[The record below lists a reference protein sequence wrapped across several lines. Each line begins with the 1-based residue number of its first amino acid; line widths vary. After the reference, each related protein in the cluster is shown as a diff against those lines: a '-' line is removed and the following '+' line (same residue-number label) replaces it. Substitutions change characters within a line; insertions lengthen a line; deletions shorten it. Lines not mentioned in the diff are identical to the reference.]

1 MSVFRGSVRQRQ
13 MMPTLRLL
21 IDGFMFGLPVPVLGT
36 LALCAFQGHV
46 VPGAALFLQARSSL
60 LKTADCVPFVFALCA
75 LCFPRLRVQTQ
86 AAWSQ
91 KALTVLMLTLTGLP
105 MLLPIYARH
114 ADAITA
120 SQLAD
125 AGASESLRLES
136 IWLYGAG
143 RPDSPLSLAA
153 RTAQRNQMRVI
164 REDLRSRYPAAVAAT
179 DAAWARFNADFE
191 AHGQVSRQS
200 ATAMCDSADG
210 LAGQIRRLAQ
220 THARH
225 AAHLLFLG
233 TCALELSGL
242 GSLVLLRRL
251 RRSEET
257 QQRLTTILDTT
268 TDLIAMSDPQGQVLY
283 FNTAFRRFLGLPLEG
298 ALPHIR
304 SFDLH
309 TPESRA
315 KITTEGRAKAL
326 ADGAW
331 EGETALIHPS
341 RGPVL
346 MSQVLLAHR
355 TPQGDLD
362 VLSTV
367 ARDISGR
374 KSVET
379 ALLNAEALFR
389 SALSAMQEGFLVQD
403 IQGKVL
409 MANKH
414 AEEILGLVH
423 DEMIGQAA
431 MRVHWS
437 AIHANGLPFAR
448 EDHPSRRVLQ
458 TGLPHPAT
466 MLGLDKPGQPL
477 QWLSVSASPLFHPG
491 ETSPYAAV
499 STFTDITAQ
508 KAAADALRQSQER
521 LQTVVGNAPVILFSL
536 DTEGI
541 LTTSEGRGLELLGQ
555 KPGQVVGQSFFD
567 LIGNNPR
574 IETHV
579 RRALAGES
587 VSYVSEMAGYQW
599 DNQLR
604 PLLGASG
611 VEGVIGISFDVTDR
625 HQAEEILRRGEERL
639 RSLYEITA
647 NPELAFKEK
656 MERLMQMGCLQF
668 GMQAG
673 ILAKMDE
680 TLYEVVQSYTPGAP
694 SYQGLILPVKNTLC
708 HEAILSGEPLG
719 IENISASSWVTHPAC
734 QAAYPEAYLGTEVLV
749 GDKSFGALCFT
760 AAQPHAA
767 PFTAGDKDLL
777 RLMAQWVGSE
787 MLRREAEQKVHD
799 YNIVLEFQTQEMER
813 ANRELEGANAQLAA
827 LAATDSLTGL
837 CNRRT
842 LGERLAAEFERA
854 RRYNSSLSLLMMD
867 VDQFKQYNDAFGHQ
881 TGDFV
886 LQTVGQI
893 LDSHARIT
901 DLAARYGGEEFTVV
915 LPETDAA
922 GALVVAERIRH
933 AMECH
938 EWPQR
943 AVTMSIGVCTL
954 GAGTA
959 TADALLADADAALY
973 RSKATGRNRVTR
985 AGDLQFLPASSPA
998 ASAA

>member
-46 VPGAALFLQARSSL
+46 VPGAALFLQARSPL

-75 LCFPRLRVQTQ
+75 CF
-86 AAWSQ
+86 
-91 KALTVLMLTLTGLP
+91 LP
-105 MLLPIYARH
+105 
-114 ADAITA
+114 
-120 SQLAD
+120 
-125 AGASESLRLES
+125 G
-136 IWLYGAG
+136 
-143 RPDSPLSLAA
+143 
-153 RTAQRNQMRVI
+153 
-164 REDLRSRYPAAVAAT
+164 
-179 DAAWARFNADFE
+179 
-191 AHGQVSRQS
+191 
-200 ATAMCDSADG
+200 
-210 LAGQIRRLAQ
+210 
-220 THARH
+220 
-225 AAHLLFLG
+225 
-233 TCALELSGL
+233 
-242 GSLVLLRRL
+242 LRR
-251 RRSEET
+251 T
-257 QQRLTTILDTT
+257 
-268 TDLIAMSDPQGQVLY
+268 
-283 FNTAFRRFLGLPLEG
+283 
-298 ALPHIR
+298 
-304 SFDLH
+304 
-309 TPESRA
+309 
-315 KITTEGRAKAL
+315 
-326 ADGAW
+326 
-331 EGETALIHPS
+331 
-341 RGPVL
+341 
-346 MSQVLLAHR
+346 
-355 TPQGDLD
+355 
-362 VLSTV
+362 LSTI
-367 ARDISGR
+367 ARDIPER
-374 KSVET
+374 KSVE
-379 ALLNAEALFR
+379 APLLNAEALFR

-403 IQGKVL
+403 VQGKVL
-409 MANKH
+409 MVNKH

-466 MLGLDKPGQPL
+466 MLGLNKPGQPL

-536 DTEGI
+536 DTQGI

-555 KPGQVVGQSFFD
+555 KPGQVVGQSLFD
-567 LIGNNPR
+567 LIGDDHR
-574 IETHV
+574 VESHL
-579 RRALAGES
+579 RQALAGES

-611 VEGVIGISFDVTDR
+611 VESVIGISFDVTDR

-734 QAAYPEAYLGTEVLV
+734 QAAHHEAYLGTEVLV

-827 LAATDSLTGL
+827 LAATDGLTGL
-837 CNRRT
+837 CNHRT

-881 TGDFV
+881 AGDFV

-901 DLAARYGGEEFTVV
+901 DLAARYGGEEFAVV

-943 AVTMSIGVCTL
+943 AVTMSIGVCTWAQAQPL
-954 GAGTA
+954 PMLCSRMPTRPCIAPKPRDA
-959 TADALLADADAALY
+959 TVSPVLATCNFSRLPPLPQAPPERYALVFTTLPSQFYWVASLY
-973 RSKATGRNRVTR
+973 RR
-985 AGDLQFLPASSPA
+985 
-998 ASAA
+998 